1 MSVAGYVTD
10 TTYNLNSFCPPGNG
24 GTEGGYKTIDK
35 NPKADKT
42 FKPQQSALLTV
53 VIYRTTL

>member
-1 MSVAGYVTD
+1 MSVAAYVTD

-42 FKPQQSALLTV
+42 SNHYNLYF
-53 VIYRTTL
+53 

>member
-10 TTYNLNSFCPPGNG
+10 TTYNLNRFCPPGNG

-35 NPKADKT
+35 NPKADKRKPLYLT
-42 FKPQQSALLTV
+42 FLTV
-53 VIYRTTL
+53 VIYRTPL